1 MRRNWRRVRGIE
13 GVIDICKNKK
23 LKLILAWIV
32 IHNDE
37 LLANWNLLSNGEKAF
52 SIEPLK

>member
-1 MRRNWRRVRGIE
+1 MGKSWRKGGGIE

-32 IHNDE
+32 IDNEE

-52 SIEPLK
+52 SIDPLK

>member
-1 MRRNWRRVRGIE
+1 MRRSWRKGRGIE
-13 GVIDICKNKK
+13 GVMGIYKDKK
-23 LKLILAWIV
+23 IKLILARIV
-32 IHNDE
+32 IDNDE

>member
-1 MRRNWRRVRGIE
+1 MRLSWRKGRGIE

-32 IHNDE
+32 IDNEE

-52 SIEPLK
+52 SIDPLK